1 MNLQEKTEAVD
12 SLRDR
17 FARASVAL
25 LAEPHGLTVAE
36 VTDLR
41 NKVRAIDDEYKVAK
55 NSLAKRAV
63 EDTDFA
69 DFGEQMKGQTALVF
83 GYGDPIA
90 VLKEIVDYAKE
101 NEEKLDVRAAILD
114 GDLYDEAGVKKLSK
128 LGSLDEVRAKFLS
141 LLTTPSTQLVRL
153 LNEPGGQ
160 VARLLQARADSGA
173 AGE

>member
-1 MNLQEKTEAVD
+1 VNLQEKTEAVD

-41 NKVRAIDDEYKVAK
+41 NKVRAIDGEYKVAK

-90 VLKEIVDYAKE
+90 VLKEIVDYTKE

-141 LLTTPSTQLVRL
+141 LLTTPGTQLVRL

>member
-17 FARASVAL
+17 FARASVTL
-25 LAEPHGLTVAE
+25 LTEPRGMTVAE
-36 VTDLR
+36 VTELR
-41 NKVRAIDDEYKVAK
+41 NKVRAIDGEYKVAK
-55 NSLAKRAV
+55 NTLAKLAMA
-63 EDTDFA
+63 ETDYSG
-69 DFGEQMKGQTALVF
+69 FGEQMTGQTALVF

-90 VLKEIVDYAKE
+90 VLKEIVEYTKA

-114 GDLYDEAGVKKLSK
+114 GDMYDAAGVKKLSK

-141 LLTTPSTQLVRL
+141 LLTTPGSQLVRL

-173 AGE
+173 AGA

>member
-17 FARASVAL
+17 FTRASVTL
-25 LAEPHGLTVAE
+25 LTEPRGMTVAE
-36 VTDLR
+36 VTELR
-41 NKVRAIDDEYKVAK
+41 NKVRAIDGEYKVAK
-55 NSLAKRAV
+55 NTLAKLAMA
-63 EDTDFA
+63 ETDYSG
-69 DFGEQMKGQTALVF
+69 FGEQMTGQTALVF

-90 VLKEIVDYAKE
+90 VLKEIVDYTKE

-114 GDLYDEAGVKKLSK
+114 GDMYDAAGVKKLSK

-141 LLTTPSTQLVRL
+141 LLTTPGSQLVRL

>member
-1 MNLQEKTEAVD
+1 MH
-12 SLRDR
+12 LR
-17 FARASVAL
+17 
-25 LAEPHGLTVAE
+25 P
-36 VTDLR
+36 
-41 NKVRAIDDEYKVAK
+41 AIDGEYKVAK
-55 NSLAKRAV
+55 NTLAKLAMA
-63 EDTDFA
+63 ETDYSG
-69 DFGEQMKGQTALVF
+69 FGEQKTGQTALVF

-90 VLKEIVDYAKE
+90 VLKEIVEYTKA

-114 GDLYDEAGVKKLSK
+114 GEMYDAAGVKKLSK

-141 LLTTPSTQLVRL
+141 LLTTPGSQLVRL

>member
-1 MNLQEKTEAVD
+1 VNLQEKTEAVD

-17 FARASVAL
+17 FARASVTL
-25 LAEPHGLTVAE
+25 LTEPRGMTVAE
-36 VTDLR
+36 VTELR
-41 NKVRAIDDEYKVAK
+41 NKVRAIDGEYKVAK
-55 NSLAKRAV
+55 NTLAKLAMA
-63 EDTDFA
+63 ETDYSG
-69 DFGEQMKGQTALVF
+69 FGEQMTGQTALVF

-90 VLKEIVDYAKE
+90 VLKEIVEYTKA

-114 GDLYDEAGVKKLSK
+114 GDMYDAAGVKKLSK

-141 LLTTPSTQLVRL
+141 LLTTPGSQLVRL

>member
-1 MNLQEKTEAVD
+1 MNLQEKTETVH

-17 FARASVAL
+17 FTRASVAL
-25 LAEPHGLTVAE
+25 LTEPRGLTVAE

-41 NKVRAIDDEYKVAK
+41 NKVRAIDGEYKIAK
-55 NSLAKRAV
+55 NSLTKLAI
-63 EDTDFA
+63 EDTAYAEFE
-69 DFGEQMKGQTALVF
+69 GQIKGQTALVF

-101 NEEKLDVRAAILD
+101 NEAKLDVRAAILD
-114 GDLYDEAGVKKLSK
+114 GDIYDEAGVRKLSK

>member
-1 MNLQEKTEAVD
+1 M
-12 SLRDR
+12 
-17 FARASVAL
+17 
-25 LAEPHGLTVAE
+25 TVAE
-36 VTDLR
+36 VTELR
-41 NKVRAIDDEYKVAK
+41 NKVRAIDGEYKVAK
-55 NSLAKRAV
+55 NTLAKLAMA
-63 EDTDFA
+63 ETDYSG
-69 DFGEQMKGQTALVF
+69 FGEQMTGQTALVF

-90 VLKEIVDYAKE
+90 VLKEIVDYTKE

-114 GDLYDEAGVKKLSK
+114 GDMYDAAGVKKLSK

-141 LLTTPSTQLVRL
+141 LLTTPGSQLVRL

>member
-41 NKVRAIDDEYKVAK
+41 NKVRAIDGEYKVAK

-90 VLKEIVDYAKE
+90 VLKEIVDYSKE
-101 NEEKLDVRAAILD
+101 HEEKLDVRAAILD
-114 GDLYDEAGVKKLSK
+114 GDWYDEAGVKKLSK
-128 LGSLDEVRAKFLS
+128 LGSLDEVRATFLS

>member
-17 FARASVAL
+17 FARASVTL
-25 LAEPHGLTVAE
+25 LTEPRGMTVAE
-36 VTDLR
+36 VTELR
-41 NKVRAIDDEYKVAK
+41 NKVRAIDGEYKVAK
-55 NSLAKRAV
+55 NTLAKLAMA
-63 EDTDFA
+63 ETDYSG
-69 DFGEQMKGQTALVF
+69 FGEQMTGQTALVF

-90 VLKEIVDYAKE
+90 VLKEIVEYTKA

-114 GDLYDEAGVKKLSK
+114 GDMYDAAGVKKLSK

-141 LLTTPSTQLVRL
+141 LLTTPGSQLVRL

>member
-1 MNLQEKTEAVD
+1 MAIVVIMV
-12 SLRDR
+12 
-17 FARASVAL
+17 ASVTL
-25 LAEPHGLTVAE
+25 LTEPRGMTVAE
-36 VTDLR
+36 VTELR
-41 NKVRAIDDEYKVAK
+41 NKVRAIDGEYKVAK
-55 NSLAKRAV
+55 NTLAKLAMA
-63 EDTDFA
+63 ETDYSG
-69 DFGEQMKGQTALVF
+69 FGEQMTGQTALVF

-90 VLKEIVDYAKE
+90 VLKEIVEYTKE

-114 GDLYDEAGVKKLSK
+114 GDMYDAAGVKKLSK

-141 LLTTPSTQLVRL
+141 LLTTPGSQLVRL